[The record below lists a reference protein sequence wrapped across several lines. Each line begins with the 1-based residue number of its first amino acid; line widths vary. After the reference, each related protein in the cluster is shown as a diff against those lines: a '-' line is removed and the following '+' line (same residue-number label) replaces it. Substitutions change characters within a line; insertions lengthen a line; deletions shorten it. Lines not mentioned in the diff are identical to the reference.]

1 MTKVVLITG
10 TRKGIGRYLA
20 EHYLEK
26 GFWVAGCS
34 RQSSNLS
41 HEQYLHFQVD
51 VSDEASVISMV
62 RQVKRQRNSI
72 DILINNAGVASMNHL
87 FTTPFSS
94 FEDIFKINMGGTFLL
109 TREVGKIMASQKQGS
124 IINFT
129 SIAVPLNLE
138 GESLYAASKA
148 AVGNFTQ
155 TAASELGKFNIRIN
169 AIGPVPIETDLIRN
183 VPKQK
188 IQELIDR
195 QIIKR
200 LGNFEDVANVVDFF
214 SSDKSSFITGQ
225 VIYLG
230 GIHS

>member
-1 MTKVVLITG
+1 
-10 TRKGIGRYLA
+10 
-20 EHYLEK
+20 
-26 GFWVAGCS
+26 
-34 RQSSNLS
+34 
-41 HEQYLHFQVD
+41 
-51 VSDEASVISMV
+51 
-62 RQVKRQRNSI
+62 
-72 DILINNAGVASMNHL
+72 MNHL
-87 FTTPFSS
+87 LTTPFSS

-109 TREVGKIMASQKQGS
+109 TRELGKIMASQKQGS

-148 AVGNFTQ
+148 AVSNFTQ
-155 TAASELGKFNIRIN
+155 TAASELGKFNIRVN

-214 SSDKSSFITGQ
+214 ASDKSSFITGQ

-230 GIHS
+230 GIHG